1 MPSCK
6 YPNDL
11 QSACSFCLYL
21 DCFKCIS
28 WTSTVTSISSF
39 FCLLILKQ
47 MINIFRLF
55 AWQPWIRLL
64 SKTITIN
71 DKVIDEKYS
80 KSTFLKK
87 NVSLTSIFFP
97 TLTNDLKHLIFR
109 IKKNTNRTEPFL
121 YRFLCKQQLLYNHFL
136 ERPGVIEGINELV
149 SDEMWSYMQWRLKG
163 KCFNFLCSIG
173 QVGICECFSA
183 IGTSTNAWARCC

>member
-1 MPSCK
+1 
-6 YPNDL
+6 
-11 QSACSFCLYL
+11 
-21 DCFKCIS
+21 
-28 WTSTVTSISSF
+28 
-39 FCLLILKQ
+39 

-55 AWQPWIRLL
+55 VWQPWIRLL
-64 SKTITIN
+64 PKTNTIN

-87 NVSLTSIFFP
+87 NVSLTSNFFP
-97 TLTNDLKHLIFR
+97 SLTNDLKHLSFR

-121 YRFLCKQQLLYNHFL
+121 CRFLCKQQLLYNHFL
-136 ERPGVIEGINELV
+136 ERPGVIKGINELV
-149 SDEMWSYMQWRLKG
+149 SDDMWSYMQWRLKG

-183 IGTSTNAWARCC
+183 IGTSTNVWVRCCKVLQRNICFSNGKSHELPCRNFACADSSANCSSICFVWR